1 MERPRLRRSKHKDVR
16 HVHPT
21 FTNCERLYAQKSSCL
36 SMCLDIPFSG
46 DEGGLNTKRSST
58 VCCKISNFMPNSTDI
73 PLLFLPPPCCI
84 SAEFMK
90 RLQSGAKFQILA
102 SSQARVGVAKTATR
116 IAKRAKEVAP
126 VEPLVVELSDPISP
140 GWKLSRVMNLS
151 RNIRFAGLAAGILR
165 AEEPPSRIL
174 RVL

>member
-1 MERPRLRRSKHKDVR
+1 
-16 HVHPT
+16 
-21 FTNCERLYAQKSSCL
+21 
-36 SMCLDIPFSG
+36 
-46 DEGGLNTKRSST
+46 
-58 VCCKISNFMPNSTDI
+58 MPNSTDI
-73 PLLFLPPPCCI
+73 PLLFSPPPCCI

-140 GWKLSRVMNLS
+140 GCKLSRVMNLS
-151 RNIRFAGLAAGILR
+151 TT
-165 AEEPPSRIL
+165 EETYLKVRRLGGRDPTG
-174 RVL
+174 